1 MRIFVVLAALLA
13 SAVTSAAPA
22 PDTITADQAVAL
34 YRERSTRLQAA
45 KADVDIA
52 QADVIGAR
60 IYPNPSIGLSTTNT
74 VGGTDT
80 IGHSQETLSLDI
92 PILIGHQ
99 RGKREAAAKAHV
111 ESARVSV
118 EADAASVELEIRHRV
133 VALQAAQEKTTALG
147 VAADDARKLR
157 EIVVGR
163 TAAGASSAYAVQ
175 RIDLAI
181 AALSSRVDEAKAD
194 ELAASHAVGVAV
206 GIADWAPHA
215 SAALA
220 PAAAADE
227 AAVDAMHPA
236 LALPQRE
243 QTAARAD
250 EETAHAEAVPTPSLQ
265 LAAFATTDPGGVAVT
280 GGVAIPLPM
289 FDRNQGAVAK
299 AHAEARRAELE
310 LTARKDELSAALASS
325 RDDLRVR
332 RDALTKF
339 QTDAV
344 ANLDKLRT
352 MAEASYKNGQGGV
365 VELLDALDAIT
376 EARMREIDLRAAV
389 VDGEVSVR
397 AAARGR

>member
-1 MRIFVVLAALLA
+1 MRISFVLAALLV
-13 SAVTSAAPA
+13 SAVATAAPA
-22 PDTITADQAVAL
+22 PETVTADQAVAL

-45 KADVDIA
+45 KGDVGIAEADIVGA
-52 QADVIGAR
+52 Q

-111 ESARVSV
+111 EATKVSID
-118 EADAASVELEIRHRV
+118 ADAATVEFEIRHRV
-133 VALQAAQEKTTALG
+133 VALQAAQEKTASITAA
-147 VAADDARKLR
+147 VDDAKKLR

-163 TAAGASSAYAVQ
+163 TAAGASSNYAVA
-175 RIDLAI
+175 RMDLAI

-220 PAAAADE
+220 PTATADE
-227 AAVDAMHPA
+227 AAVDATHPA

-310 LTARKDELSAALASS
+310 LTARKDELSAALSS
-325 RDDLRVR
+325 ARDDLRVR
-332 RDALTKF
+332 RDALAKF

-344 ANLDKLRT
+344 SHLDKLRE
-352 MAEASYKNGQGGV
+352 MAEAAYKNGQGGI
-365 VELLDALDAIT
+365 VELLDAHDAIT
-376 EARMREIDLRAAV
+376 DARMREIDLRAAV
-389 VDGEVSVR
+389 VDGEVTLRS
-397 AAARGR
+397 AARGR